1 MRSLETCY
9 LANYII
15 DFKRNQRKYL
25 EQAKVM
31 KDENFVISRDN
42 LWRGQL
48 VAKNQ
53 QRFDTLF
60 IITSLLIIQ

>member
-31 KDENFVISRDN
+31 KDENLVISRDN

-48 VAKNQ
+48 VAKN
-53 QRFDTLF
+53 
-60 IITSLLIIQ
+60 